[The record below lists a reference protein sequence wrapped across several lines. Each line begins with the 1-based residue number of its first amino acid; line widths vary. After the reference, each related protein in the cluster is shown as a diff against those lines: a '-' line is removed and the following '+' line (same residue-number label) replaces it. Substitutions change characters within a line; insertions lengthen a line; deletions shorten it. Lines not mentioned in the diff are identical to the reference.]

1 MARNFYKPE
10 FFQTLAYL
18 ANVFTALNELN
29 FSLRKRGISILIA
42 CEKLSA
48 NKKNFCCGV
57 EVEGKKAWY
66 IFRTFQFCT
75 DVKSICVSELYCFF
89 VSYLKRN

>member
-18 ANVFTALNELN
+18 ANAFTALNELN

-48 NKKNFCCGV
+48 NKKKLLLWRRSGRKENLV
-57 EVEGKKAWY
+57 H
-66 IFRTFQFCT
+66 FQNLS
-75 DVKSICVSELYCFF
+75 VLH
-89 VSYLKRN
+89 